1 MTSQPDQGTPPPAAA
16 ASPAALPLRGW
27 WRTLLRVYREAGN
40 DNLGLISAGVAYYGF
55 LTLIPAL
62 GALVLSYGLVTDP
75 GEVATQMRAIVQ
87 HVPADAAKLI
97 DEQLT
102 SVVHTAAGKKG
113 LGLVLALLLAVYG
126 AMKGAGAVVTALDV
140 AYEVRDDRSFVKKTL
155 VNAGVTLGAL
165 VVAIVALTSGSLF
178 AAFGRLTAGMPEMV
192 AVLINIVSWLVTG
205 GIAVTATALLYRY
218 APARHEPRWQW
229 VTPGS
234 LVTTVGFLAVT
245 FGLGIYAKSF
255 GNYNATYGSLGAVVV
270 LLLWLYLSAYVLL
283 IGAELNAELE
293 REMTAQDAAEQP
305 AMAKAID
312 RSNPPQA
319 RHPALRTALSIGV
332 IAVQLWGWI
341 RLIRKKRTT

>member
-1 MTSQPDQGTPPPAAA
+1 MTSKPDQTMQSTVS
-16 ASPAALPLRGW
+16 SPAALPLRGW
-27 WRTLLRVYREAGN
+27 GRTLVRVYREAGK

-62 GALVLSYGLVTDP
+62 GALVLSYGLFTDP

-113 LGLVLALLLAVYG
+113 FGLVLALLLAVYG
-126 AMKGAGAVVTALDV
+126 AMKGAGAVVTALNV
-140 AYEVRDDRSFVKKTL
+140 AYEVHDDRSFVKTTMI
-155 VNAGVTLGAL
+155 NAGVTVGAL
-165 VVAIVALTSGSLF
+165 MVAIVALASGSLF
-178 AAFGRLTAGMPEMV
+178 AAFGRLTSGMPELV
-192 AVLINIVSWLVTG
+192 AVLINLVSWLVTG

-234 LVTTVGFLAVT
+234 LVTTAGFLAVT

-270 LLLWLYLSAYVLL
+270 LLLWLYLSGYVLL

-293 REMTAQDAAEQP
+293 REMAAQQELASSTAETAINRPQP
-305 AMAKAID
+305 RQAKH
-312 RSNPPQA
+312 S
-319 RHPALRTALSIGV
+319 ALRTALSIGV
-332 IAVQLWGWI
+332 IAVQLWRWVQ
-341 RLIRKKRTT
+341 LIRKKRAA